1 MREARH
7 RFELELEL
15 IMRRAVASALC
26 VGLLAL
32 PLGAAADD
40 APAAPPPPEHPTSA
54 TQSKSDAAAK
64 PLTAGRRDAVGA
76 NAGVGPVAVTA
87 KRTHARLDL
96 RLSSDRL
103 NRVLNESGVE
113 PVAETDASIDTVEV
127 TAHHVQQEP
136 ITQGIPALYYGITHP
151 TEAWRIFAPIQP

>member
-15 IMRRAVASALC
+15 IMRRAAVSAIC

-32 PLGAAADD
+32 PVGAAADD
-40 APAAPPPPEHPTSA
+40 APAAPPAPEHLISA
-54 TQSKSDAAAK
+54 TQSNSDASANR
-64 PLTAGRRDAVGA
+64 PNAGKHEAVGPK
-76 NAGVGPVAVTA
+76 AGVGPVAITA
-87 KRTHARLDL
+87 RRTHPRLDL

-113 PVAETDASIDTVEV
+113 PIAETDAAVDTVEI

-136 ITQGIPALYYGITHP
+136 IAQGIPALYYGITHP